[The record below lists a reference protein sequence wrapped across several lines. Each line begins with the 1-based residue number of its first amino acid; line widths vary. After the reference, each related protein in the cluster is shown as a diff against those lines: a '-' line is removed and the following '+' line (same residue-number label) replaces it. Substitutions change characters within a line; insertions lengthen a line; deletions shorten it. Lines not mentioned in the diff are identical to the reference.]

1 MTTRTPKELAD
12 ALDAHAVIHENE
24 YQDDNQR
31 EWAKDLRDAAAA
43 LRAGGWRPIAD
54 APKDGTYILAARE
67 GEDLGIAPIEVIEW
81 CSFERFHWEH
91 VEGDLYRK
99 VVDKPDEFWNG
110 NGHRATHWMPLPPAP
125 ESE

>member
-1 MTTRTPKELAD
+1 MTTRTNAELAD
-12 ALDAHAVIHENE
+12 ALVRNADSESWNE
-24 YQDDNQR
+24 AEVCDLMR
-31 EWAKDLRDAAAA
+31 EAAAA